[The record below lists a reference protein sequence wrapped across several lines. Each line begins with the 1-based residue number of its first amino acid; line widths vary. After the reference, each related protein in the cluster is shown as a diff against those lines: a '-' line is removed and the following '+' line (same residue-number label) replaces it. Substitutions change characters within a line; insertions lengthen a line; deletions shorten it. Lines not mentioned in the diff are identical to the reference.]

1 MMKNKQG
8 RDVFK
13 KTRLSNIQETLVILF
28 GEIRGRHYFGKAEA
42 ILENELK
49 NVDDRGSKAIG
60 RHLRTSIL
68 PGYACYR
75 ALVECGVY
83 WEVAYAVVEE
93 EISAAALRMGTISEL
108 LRSLPFAYPL
118 FKLLIKPALKRG
130 YPKEGWTIKW
140 RECSGKRIYF
150 HITSCLYCE
159 ELLKRDAL
167 ELCPAF
173 CHSDHVAY
181 DPLAPRILFRRKW
194 TLAAGNEICDFCF
207 KNGKTANKKIKNSE
221 VKGYRLMR

>member
-1 MMKNKQG
+1 MRQDKKNNA
-8 RDVFK
+8 VFK
-13 KTRLSNIQETLVILF
+13 KTRLCNIQKTLVILF
-28 GEIRGRHYFGKAEA
+28 GEIRGRHYFGKAEE
-42 ILENELK
+42 ILESELK
-49 NVDDRGSKAIG
+49 NVDDRGSKVIG

-93 EISAAALRMGTISEL
+93 EIATASLRMGTISEL
-108 LRSLPFAYPL
+108 LRELSFAYPL
-118 FKLLIKPALKRG
+118 FKLLIKPIMKRG
-130 YPKEGWTIKW
+130 YPKEGWTINWK
-140 RECSGKRIYF
+140 ECSRDRIYF

-173 CHSDHVAY
+173 CNSDHVAY
-181 DPLAPRILFRRKW
+181 DPLTPRILFRRKW
-194 TLAAGNEICDFCF
+194 TLAAGNELCDFCF
-207 KNGKTANKKIKNSE
+207 KNGKTVTEKDGKPSVHKIS
-221 VKGYRLMR
+221 